1 MIKDIVK
8 KIGGCLIER
17 SDNTNCKK
25 CMSVFHEVKVNSV
38 SKKAKDFQILK
49 NVSFKLGRGEI
60 VGLIGPNGAGK
71 TSIMKI
77 IVGLTKDYTGNVDL
91 SSVRDIGS
99 MIETPSFYPYNT
111 GYQNL
116 MYFAGLNGV
125 GAKKVEEL
133 LELLGLS
140 EAANKNVKAYSLGM
154 RQRLGIAQALLKEPD
169 VLVLDEPTN
178 GLDPEGIYEIRE
190 YIRKIAREKNITVL
204 ISSHL
209 LGELEK
215 MCDKAIMIKKG
226 EVVQILDFHND
237 LKKKPV
243 TLVIESLDSEM
254 TKKLLLENGYNV
266 ISNRKEE
273 VRVKIGADEKLGIA
287 RLLASREVVL
297 TGLYEANE
305 TLEDT
310 FLELIRA

>member
-1 MIKDIVK
+1 
-8 KIGGCLIER
+8 
-17 SDNTNCKK
+17 
-25 CMSVFHEVKVNSV
+25 MSYVLKVNSV

-49 NVSFKLGRGEI
+49 NVSFELGRGEI

-77 IVGLTKDYTGNVDL
+77 IVGLTKNYTGDVDL
-91 SSVRDIGS
+91 SRVRDIGS

-125 GAKKVEEL
+125 GAKRVEEL
-133 LELLGLS
+133 LDLLGLS

-190 YIRKIAREKNITVL
+190 YIRKIASEKNITVL

-237 LKKKPV
+237 LKKKQV

-254 TKKLLLENGYNV
+254 TNKLLLENGYNV
-266 ISNRKEE
+266 ISNHEEE
-273 VRVKIGADEKLGIA
+273 VRVKIGANEKQDIA
-287 RLLASREVVL
+287 RLLASHKVVM